1 MSTYAYAFNLASLK
15 YNKNI
20 LESYNRAATSYDIM
34 FWNRRHYYKRYVKRQ
49 YLRSDLSDLDKS
61 ILLCYSNLI
70 ESRLNKI
77 GDRFKIKHK

>member
-1 MSTYAYAFNLASLK
+1 MNTHAFNTASPK

-20 LESYNRAATSYDIM
+20 LESYNRAATCFDEL

-61 ILLCYSNLI
+61 VLIFYNNLI

-77 GDRFKIKHK
+77 GDRFKKKYN